1 MENFKV
7 PNGVVISIVIRVK
20 VTLSSNH
27 MFYNV
32 IHGTIIV
39 KSTYV
44 IYKS

>member
-7 PNGVVISIVIRVK
+7 PYGVVIRVK

-32 IHGTIIV
+32 IHKTIIV
-39 KSTYV
+39 KSTHA
-44 IYKS
+44 IYKN